1 MIVGEKAILVF
12 YYHDGESHQ
21 VLLIGETNTRKP
33 ESIPQQVTR
42 FLGGSAAATDSWMKA
57 GEMSSKCCWDLH
69 VFKSMEE
76 RHMCLYTYCYVYVTY
91 INLTPFCV
99 CVSKNMS
106 HCRIIWYI

>member
-69 VFKSMEE
+69 VFKSMEKDI
-76 RHMCLYTYCYVYVTY
+76 CTY
-91 INLTPFCV
+91 ICTDMCMQLI
-99 CVSKNMS
+99 S
-106 HCRIIWYI
+106 I